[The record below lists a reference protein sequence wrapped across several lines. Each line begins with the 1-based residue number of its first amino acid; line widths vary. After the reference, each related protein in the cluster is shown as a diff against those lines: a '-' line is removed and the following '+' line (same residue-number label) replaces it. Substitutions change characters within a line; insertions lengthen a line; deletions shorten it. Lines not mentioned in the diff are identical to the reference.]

1 MECGLTLSLLVLGVL
16 ANDHD
21 FAVSL
26 NDLALFADLF
36 NGWFDFH

>member
-1 MECGLTLSLLVLGVL
+1 MEYDLTLSLLVLGVL

-26 NDLALFADLF
+26 NDLALFADLL